1 MRVSRRAFTVKRIC
15 ASLAIVWLLSATA
28 PLAQTPYGSIRGH
41 LYDEQKAVLSGA
53 TISATAPEAPGTFTT
68 TSDSEGFYRLIDL
81 PPGSYS
87 VNAEL
92 PSFAKFIR
100 EPVIVRAG
108 LNVLLDIDMKV
119 GAISEAL
126 EVK

>member
-15 ASLAIVWLLSATA
+15 ASLAIVWLLSATT

-41 LYDEQKAVLSGA
+41 LYDEQKAVLPGA
-53 TISATAPEAPGTFTT
+53 TITT
-68 TSDSEGFYRLIDL
+68 TASEGFYRLIDL

-92 PSFAKFIR
+92 PSFAKFTR

-108 LNVLLDIDMKV
+108 LNVLLDIDM
-119 GAISEAL
+119 
-126 EVK
+126 